1 MAQSQEHLLPHI
13 AYPELYAPEAVH
25 DQLTRDILL
34 TPRSNA
40 PVPSEEGVPN
50 KPTVSPIDLRR
61 IASEMTDQEILDSVS
76 NHLDAPFDA
85 IDTVPKSLKEQESLE
100 RKFLA
105 INVALDDAHRYLEE
119 ELNVTVPT
127 AEVHSKKDIVELIK
141 KTALYKESNKK
152 GLEKHAGY
160 CALVSVA
167 LAVFELQKKKH

>member
-61 IASEMTDQEILDSVS
+61 IASEMTDQEIL
-76 NHLDAPFDA
+76 
-85 IDTVPKSLKEQESLE
+85 E

-119 ELNVTVPT
+119 ELNLTVPT